1 MIKKL
6 VRSFNKQSTMVKV
19 VIVVVV
25 VCLLGGCCKSVYE
38 GLVGSGG
45 SEVVLFHMNGCG
57 HCKNMMPAWDKWSAS
72 TSHKTRKLERGQAG
86 GLLLKHG
93 VRGFPTILALGGD
106 GTKLGTFSGNRN
118 AAAFE
123 SFADKHKK

>member
-19 VIVVVV
+19 VIVIGV

-45 SEVVLFHMNGCG
+45 NEVVLFHMNGCG

-72 TSHKTRKLERGQAG
+72 TSHKSRKLERGQAG
-86 GLLLKHG
+86 DLLQKHG
-93 VRGFPTILALGGD
+93 VRGFPTILALD
-106 GTKLGTFSGNRN
+106 GNGNKLGTFNGSRN
-118 AAAFE
+118 AAGFEAF
-123 SFADKHKK
+123 AQKHA